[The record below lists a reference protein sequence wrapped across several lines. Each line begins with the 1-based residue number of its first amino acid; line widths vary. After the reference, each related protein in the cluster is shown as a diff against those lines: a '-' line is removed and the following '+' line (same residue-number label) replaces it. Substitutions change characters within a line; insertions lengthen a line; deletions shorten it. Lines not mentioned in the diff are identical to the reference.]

1 MKKCPGTDKESSKA
15 FRGEVGKMNIG
26 NFANAIAARDLQM
39 VQSQV
44 SIKVI
49 RMALDAQA
57 SSAAALLAAENMA
70 AGVGQNLN
78 TLG

>member
-1 MKKCPGTDKESSKA
+1 ME
-15 FRGEVGKMNIG
+15 IG

-39 VQSQV
+39 VQSKV
-44 SIKVI
+44 SVKVI

-57 SSAAALLAAENMA
+57 SSASALLAAGNMA

-78 TLG
+78 TVG

>member
-1 MKKCPGTDKESSKA
+1 ME
-15 FRGEVGKMNIG
+15 IG

-39 VQSQV
+39 VQSKV
-44 SIKVI
+44 SVKVI

-57 SSAAALLAAENMA
+57 SSATALLASGDLA

-78 TLG
+78 TVG